1 MPRRWT
7 ARDTRAGDTISPES
21 VQQELSSSQ
30 SSITTLDRDQIPA
43 NAIDESYL
51 EDYAMQRVWASR
63 QFPTTANRGGEQA
76 AARDSDVP
84 LNQFLAITYQ
94 VFPGSWFECG
104 SATLTGFK
112 GGSLQIEW
120 SGNVGNGTASFRS
133 YRRHHQITAV
143 GRPPIEG
150 SSDRVF
156 HGDADRWNPE
166 QLLIAA
172 LSQCHMLSY
181 LWVAAANGIVVE
193 AYRDEASGTL
203 QVESDGSGRMTSVA
217 LRPQVEISS
226 GDADAAR
233 SLHGEAARLCFIG
246 ASDAFPVTHD
256 STIVVVS

>member
-30 SSITTLDRDQIPA
+30 SSITTLDRDQLPA

-76 AARDSDVP
+76 AARDSDVA

-120 SGNVGNGTASFRS
+120 SGNAVVSPLFQMSVNAPFPGTPKYLRFRILVGGVVLVERRGVAIHNHFRILGGGVFPQGDLPVSFQALATRANPDEPITEDITGT
-133 YRRHHQITAV
+133 
-143 GRPPIEG
+143 PPIMQAHIYSMRYFAIG
-150 SSDRVF
+150 
-156 HGDADRWNPE
+156 RW
-166 QLLIAA
+166 
-172 LSQCHMLSY
+172 
-181 LWVAAANGIVVE
+181 
-193 AYRDEASGTL
+193 R
-203 QVESDGSGRMTSVA
+203 
-217 LRPQVEISS
+217 
-226 GDADAAR
+226 
-233 SLHGEAARLCFIG
+233 
-246 ASDAFPVTHD
+246 
-256 STIVVVS
+256 